1 MLNCNFYNPSI
12 LYANIKKGRIK
23 VNGIGVVKTQPNIAI
38 ISLGVVTENKNLEV
52 AQGENAEIST
62 KVINGL
68 KDMGIPNKDISTKNY
83 TIEPQYDYVEG
94 KQIFRGYKVT
104 NILNV
109 TIRDINRVGEII
121 DTSVKNGV
129 NVIDNIKFTIDNM
142 STYYSKALNLA
153 VKDAMRKAVEIGNTL
168 KVNVNEIP
176 TSIVEE
182 SYEEIIPQAT
192 MVKMYSSSTPIMPGE
207 INITAKIESIFNYSS
222 YMY

>member
-1 MLNCNFYNPSI
+1 MLNCNFYNPMI
-12 LYANIKKGRIK
+12 PYANIKKGRIK
-23 VNGIGVVKTQPNIAI
+23 VNGIGVVKVQPNIAI

-52 AQGENAEIST
+52 AQVQNAEIST

-104 NILNV
+104 NTLNV

-129 NVIDNIKFTIDNM
+129 NVVDNIKLTVDNM
-142 STYYSKALNLA
+142 SIYYSKALNLA
-153 VKDAMRKAVEIGNTL
+153 VKDAVRKAVEIGNTL
-168 KVNVNEIP
+168 RVNVNKIP
-176 TSIVEE
+176 VSIVEE
-182 SYEEIIPQAT
+182 SYKEIIPQET
-192 MVKMYSSSTPIMPGE
+192 MVKAYSSSTPIMSGE
-207 INITAKIESIFNYSS
+207 INITAKIESIFNYNS
-222 YMY
+222 YIY